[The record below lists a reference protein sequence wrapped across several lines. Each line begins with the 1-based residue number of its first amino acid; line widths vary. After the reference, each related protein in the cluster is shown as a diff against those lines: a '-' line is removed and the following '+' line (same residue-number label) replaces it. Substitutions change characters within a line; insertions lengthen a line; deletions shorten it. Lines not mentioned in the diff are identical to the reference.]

1 MFDDPDQSPLETYE
15 STIRSIPSSFDERWF
30 SEQLAAWRAGDE
42 TAFRR
47 ISERHLVAVFEIAK
61 QICSSLGAD
70 DKLLDAIQ
78 AGNAA
83 LVDVFAEFRDGTA
96 EQFSQCVDTAARIR
110 IRRYII
116 AEVLGFRE

>member
-1 MFDDPDQSPLETYE
+1 MLDVPDRSPLETYE
-15 STIRSIPSSFDERWF
+15 STIRSIPSSFDEPWF
-30 SEQLAAWRAGDE
+30 REQLAAWRAGDAA
-42 TAFRR
+42 AFRR
-47 ISERHLVAVFEIAK
+47 ISERHLGAVFELAT

-83 LVDVFAEFRDGTA
+83 LVDVLSEFRDGTA
-96 EQFSQCVDTAARIR
+96 EEFSQCVDTAARIR

-116 AEVLGFRE
+116 AAVLDFRE